1 MHRRMCNGPASWPRG
16 PNVAHAPAPHM
27 ARRPLRHHGGEVQ
40 EEQKENRGTE
50 RSNDGAA
57 RPRHRQDVLP
67 RWVRGLWGHHR
78 IVLQAYTITQ
88 RESARPEGA
97 PQGNI
102 RSEMDNGDRHVF
114 GEAGGAGGARSH
126 IWCLGGESRRV

>member
-1 MHRRMCNGPASWPRG
+1 MRQRRTWH
-16 PNVAHAPAPHM
+16 VAHSAIM
-27 ARRPLRHHGGEVQ
+27 AKKLKKNKKRTGEPNGQ
-40 EEQKENRGTE
+40 PMEQRVRAIGKTFY
-50 RSNDGAA
+50 
-57 RPRHRQDVLP
+57 PVP